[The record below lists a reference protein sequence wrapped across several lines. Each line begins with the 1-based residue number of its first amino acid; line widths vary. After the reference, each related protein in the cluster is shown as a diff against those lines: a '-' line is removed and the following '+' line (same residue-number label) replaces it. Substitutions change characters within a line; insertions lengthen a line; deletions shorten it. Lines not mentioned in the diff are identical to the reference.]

1 MFDTLSLHRSVKR
14 NNSENL
20 FINVHVFKIIISAW
34 VCVGGGGELHAI
46 TEGSAKFPKYECLY
60 IHLDYT

>member
-1 MFDTLSLHRSVKR
+1 MYMYFKL
-14 NNSENL
+14 L
-20 FINVHVFKIIISAW
+20 FPLG
-34 VCVGGGGELHAI
+34 CVGGGGELHAI